1 MGLSSTNEEK
11 ETAMAEPWL
20 STVEKL
26 TEFFSADQI
35 EASARRTK
43 FVQRASKITGKLF
56 LALVTFGRWST
67 AKTTVPQ
74 LAAKAAQLDNPV
86 NITPEALQQRMTA
99 RAVAFLQELLQ
110 TAFAKLHTGDTICE
124 EGIFAPFSRVHIAD
138 STGFGLPASLAKEF
152 PGAGGS
158 GSKAGAKIQLVWE
171 YKSHTFDHF
180 ALIPWNVPDSKYVD
194 TVVALAQA
202 SALFLFDLGYFKLTA
217 FTTIAAAQ
225 AYFLSRLNHQ
235 TTVREVAGGRQHVL
249 ELAKS
254 LAPDTRSLVE
264 KAVVLGA
271 YERVPA
277 RLIAVRVPEAIINE
291 RRRRAYAAAKKQGYT
306 PSQAHLTLMAWNL
319 FITNVPVT
327 VWSAETV
334 AVAYTLRWQVEL
346 VFRAWKSG
354 LYVATLTTT
363 TKYSTL
369 CYLYG
374 RMLLI
379 LLTSALS
386 SPLRVT
392 VWQQHRELSLFKFVR
407 HCQANADHWLHCLFQ
422 PPQQLSTFLSRLCAA
437 AERLVRKA
445 VRKRR
450 TSAQHLRER
459 LGAQEDFFEPSLALA
474 A

>member
-1 MGLSSTNEEK
+1 MGLSSINEGE

-56 LALVTFGRWST
+56 LALVTFGRWS
-67 AKTTVPQ
+67 APKTTVPQ
-74 LAAKAAQLDNPV
+74 LAAKAAQLDVPV
-86 NITPEALQQRMTA
+86 AITPEALQQRMTA
-99 RAVAFLQELLQ
+99 RAVAFLQDLLQ

-124 EGIFAPFSRVHIAD
+124 EGIFAPFLRVHIAD
-138 STGFGLPASLAKEF
+138 STGFGLPESLAKEF

-180 ALIPWNVPDSKYVD
+180 ALMPWNVPDNKYVD
-194 TVVALAQA
+194 TVVELARA
-202 SALFLFDLGYFKLTA
+202 YALFLFDLGYFKLTA
-217 FTTIAAAQ
+217 FAKIAAAQ

-235 TTVREVAGGRQHVL
+235 TTLREVAGGRHQAL
-249 ELAKS
+249 ELAS
-254 LAPDTRSLVE
+254 GLARETHPVVE

-277 RLIAVRVPEAIINE
+277 RLIAIRMPEAVVNE
-291 RRRRAYAAAKKQGYT
+291 RRRQARAVAKQRGYT
-306 PSQAHLTLMAWNL
+306 PSQKHLTLMAWNL
-319 FITNVPVT
+319 FITNVPAT
-327 VWSAETV
+327 VWPPQTVGSA
-334 AVAYTLRWQVEL
+334 YSLRWQVEL

-354 LYVATLTTT
+354 LHLATITTI

-392 VWQQHRELSLFKFVR
+392 VWQQHRELSLFKLVR
-407 HCQANADHWLHCLFQ
+407 HVQASADHWLQCLFQ
-422 PPQQLSTFLSRLCAA
+422 APLQLTTFLSHLCAT

-450 TSAQHLRER
+450 TSAQRLRES
-459 LGAQEDFFEPSLALA
+459 LGSQVDFFEPALALA

>member
-1 MGLSSTNEEK
+1 MGLSSTDERE

-26 TEFFSADQI
+26 TEFFATDQI

-43 FVQRASKITGKLF
+43 FVQRASKITGKVF
-56 LALVTFGRWST
+56 LALITFGRWGT

-74 LAAKAAQLDNPV
+74 LAAKAAQLDVPV
-86 NITPEALQQRMTA
+86 DITPEALQQRMTA
-99 RAVAFLQELLQ
+99 RAVAFLQDLLQ

-180 ALIPWNVPDSKYVD
+180 ALIPWNVPDSTYVD

-217 FTTIAAAQ
+217 FATIAAAQ

-235 TTVREVAGGRQHVL
+235 ATVREVVGGRQRAMN
-249 ELAKS
+249 LALS
-254 LAPDTRSLVE
+254 LTAEPGPLVE
-264 KAVVLGA
+264 KAIVLGA
-271 YERVPA
+271 YERIPV
-277 RLIAVRVPEAIINE
+277 RLVAVRMPEAIVNE
-291 RRRRAYAAAKKQGYT
+291 RRRQAHVAAKKAGYT
-306 PSQAHLTLMAWNL
+306 PSQAHLTLLAWNL
-319 FITNVPVT
+319 FITNVPTTIWSTQT
-327 VWSAETV
+327 VSI
-334 AVAYTLRWQVEL
+334 AYSLRWQVEL
-346 VFRAWKSG
+346 VFRGWKSG
-354 LYVATLTTT
+354 LHVATLTTT

-392 VWQQHRELSLFKFVR
+392 VWQQHRELSLFKLVR
-407 HCQANADHWLHCLFQ
+407 HCQAYADYWLQSLFH
-422 PPQQLSTFLSRLCAA
+422 PPSQLHAFLSHLCGSAA
-437 AERLVRKA
+437 RLVRKA

-450 TSAQHLRER
+450 TSAQRLRES
-459 LGAQEDFFEPSLALA
+459 LGAQNDFFEPTLALA

>member
-1 MGLSSTNEEK
+1 
-11 ETAMAEPWL
+11 MAEPWL

-26 TEFFSADQI
+26 TEFFSSDQI

-43 FVQRASKITGKLF
+43 FVQRASKITGNLF
-56 LALVTFGRWST
+56 LALITFGRWST

-74 LAAKAAQLDNPV
+74 LAAKAAQLDIPV
-86 NITPEALQQRMTA
+86 DITPEALQQRMTA

-110 TAFAKLHTGDTICE
+110 MAFTKLHTGHTICE

-138 STGFGLPASLAKEF
+138 STGFGLPESLQKEF
-152 PGAGGS
+152 PGAGGR

-171 YKSHTFDHF
+171 YKSHTFEHF
-180 ALIPWNVPDSKYVD
+180 ALMPWNVPDSKYVD
-194 TVVALAQA
+194 TVVELARA
-202 SALFLFDLGYFKLTA
+202 YALFLFDLGYFKLTA
-217 FTTIAAAQ
+217 FAKIAAAQ

-235 TTVREVAGGRQHVL
+235 TTLREVVGGRHQVL
-249 ELAKS
+249 ELAS
-254 LAPDTRSLVE
+254 GLARETRPVVE

-277 RLIAVRVPEAIINE
+277 RLIAVRMPEAVVNE
-291 RRRRAYAAAKKQGYT
+291 RRRQAYAVAKKRGYT
-306 PSQAHLTLMAWNL
+306 PSQKHLTLMAWNL
-319 FITNVPVT
+319 FITNVPAT
-327 VWSAETV
+327 VWPPKTV
-334 AVAYTLRWQVEL
+334 GIAYSLRWQVEL

-354 LYVATLTTT
+354 LHLATVTTT
-363 TKYSTL
+363 TKHSTL

-392 VWQQHRELSLFKFVR
+392 VWQQQHRELSLFKLVR
-407 HCQANADHWLHCLFQ
+407 HFQASADHWLQSLFQ
-422 PPQQLSTFLSRLCAA
+422 SPLQLTTFLSRLCAT

-445 VRKRR
+445 IRKRR
-450 TSAQHLRER
+450 TSAQCLRDS
-459 LGAQEDFFEPSLALA
+459 LGSQVDFFEPALALA